1 MILKCE
7 DCTWEGPNLWLC
19 LYKDCLRVGC
29 GEAQNDH
36 SIKHNKLMP
45 THSLNLNLSTMRV
58 WCYICEQEI
67 FLDNNDP
74 PVPWSGHHAVSANPA
89 SHYAFLHSS
98 RSSNGCIGNAG
109 GVPCDSESS
118 DSDESGDDNSKPRGL
133 TGLQNIGNTCYMN
146 SALQALSNTPPLTQF
161 FLECS
166 GSVARA
172 EKKPP
177 GLSRNYLRLIQEMW
191 HKRRPGYVVP
201 SGILYGIRNVHPM
214 FRGYQQH
221 DTQEFLR
228 CFMDQLHEEL
238 KEPVV
243 ERPGIDGKGLH
254 NRMGDG
260 TCSPYEDVS
269 DEEGEDEEESREEEA
284 AEGSKK
290 GSCGGRMRGDGMP
303 GMLGDGSAR
312 GEASSQSEGEEY
324 ETCDSGV
331 SEQSSLSDEG
341 ERHHGGGG
349 QSDCKHKLSRSPS
362 PPTNERVR
370 SKLAATAHCQS
381 IKGASQGSPTR
392 SARKKQLKYRSIIS
406 DVFDGKVLSS
416 VQCLTCDRIS
426 TRVETFQDLSLPI
439 PSRDHIHMLHQG
451 SLTPQKGVSACAD
464 VYGANQGWL
473 LWVLDWIRRWFLG
486 PTVSLHDCLAAFFSA
501 DELKGDNMYSC
512 EKCNKLRNG
521 VKYSKVL
528 ELPEILCIHLKRF
541 RHELMFSSKISSYVS
556 FPLEGLD
563 MRPYL
568 HKDCTSEVT
577 TYDLS
582 SVICH
587 HGTAGGGHYTC
598 YSLNC
603 ISDQW
608 FEFDDQYVTEVSPEV
623 VQNCEAYVLFYKKSS
638 EEVNRLRLRTVE
650 LMELSK
656 NEPGLMEF
664 YVSKQWVNRFNTFAE
679 PGPIDNSDF
688 LCAHGGVHPSK
699 APYVFDLCTPI
710 SQSVWEYL
718 YETFGGGPA
727 CNRLYECST
736 CQAEQEALQCRIEQE
751 LEEFLQL
758 KKDFQA
764 EESPTLIYAIAMSWF
779 RQWHGF
785 VKGKEPEPPGAI
797 DNTSII
803 TTKNGVQVLKLV
815 SDYAQLSEEQW
826 RFFHRIY
833 GGGPEVMVRQGG
845 LIGRS
850 VPPIVGT
857 PGAAKFNGNNSFIP
871 AASSLSDTSSGIVI
885 TGSFTGSLDSAS
897 SLKQTH
903 TNKAHSTENIHH
915 HSQPI
920 MPIPRPQSLV
930 TAVGACNFQNAVGLP
945 GRSLS
950 LSSEGDSNVLNAA
963 KKVRRKRRDS
973 SSGGFGEVLEMTQ
986 SQSTSSWSP
995 SYSVT
1000 SEEGKA
1006 GVDAM
1011 KGEGPEG
1018 KVDAGE
1024 VADGGAAARQAGV
1037 SHDVDGHAAEPMIVN

>member
-1 MILKCE
+1 MAGENCSKCPHVISIGDLNLSEIEKKRELSKCE
-7 DCTWEGPNLWLC
+7 DCQWEGPNLWLC
-19 LYKDCLRVGC
+19 LYKDCMRVGC

-36 SIKHNKLMP
+36 SIKHNKLVP

-58 WCYICEQEI
+58 WCYICEQEV
-67 FLDNNDP
+67 FLDNNEP
-74 PVPWSGHHAVSANPA
+74 PIPWPGHHTVSANST
-89 SHYAFLHSS
+89 SHYAFLMHAS
-98 RSSNGCIGNAG
+98 RSGNGCIGNVS
-109 GVPCDSESS
+109 GVPCDSETS
-118 DSDESGDDNSKPRGL
+118 DTDESGDDNSKPRGL

-177 GLSRNYLRLIQEMW
+177 GLSRNYLRLIHEMW

-243 ERPGIDGKGLH
+243 D
-254 NRMGDG
+254 
-260 TCSPYEDVS
+260 PYEDVT
-269 DEEGEDEEESREEEA
+269 DEEGEDEEESREEET
-284 AEGSKK
+284 E
-290 GSCGGRMRGDGMP
+290 
-303 GMLGDGSAR
+303 GDGSTR

-341 ERHHGGGG
+341 ERPRGGGG
-349 QSDCKHKLSRSPS
+349 QADCKHKLSRSPS
-362 PPTNERVR
+362 PPTNERAR
-370 SKLAATAHCQS
+370 SKLTANTHCQS
-381 IKGASQGSPTR
+381 IKGPSQGSPTR

-699 APYVFDLCTPI
+699 APHVFDLCTPI

-727 CNRLYECST
+727 CNRLYECSI
-736 CQAEQEALQCRIEQE
+736 CRSEQEALQCRIEQE

-797 DNTSII
+797 DNSSII
-803 TTKNGVQVLKLV
+803 TTKNGIQVLKIV

-833 GGGPEVMVRQGG
+833 GGGPEVIVRQGG

-850 VPPIVGT
+850 VPPILG
-857 PGAAKFNGNNSFIP
+857 PPSASKFNGNNSSIP
-871 AASSLSDTSSGIVI
+871 AASSLSDTSSGIAI
-885 TGSFTGSLDSAS
+885 TGSLTGSLDSGQ
-897 SLKQTH
+897 SLKTSH
-903 TNKAHSTENIHH
+903 ANKAHSTENIHH

-920 MPIPRPQSLV
+920 MPRPQSLMM
-930 TAVGACNFQNAVGLP
+930 TAGANTFQNTVGLP

-950 LSSEGDSNVLNAA
+950 LSSEGDSNVLSAA
-963 KKVRRKRRDS
+963 RKVRRKRQDS
-973 SSGGFGEVLEMTQ
+973 SSGGFGEALETTQ
-986 SQSTSSWSP
+986 IQSTSSWSP
-995 SYSVT
+995 VWSVT
-1000 SEEGKA
+1000 NEGKVEA
-1006 GVDAM
+1006 LKRGQ
-1011 KGEGPEG
+1011 EGPESENEE
-1018 KVDAGE
+1018 KS
-1024 VADGGAAARQAGV
+1024 ADGGTTRQASMG
-1037 SHDVDGHAAEPMIVN
+1037 HDIDGPLAEPMIVN